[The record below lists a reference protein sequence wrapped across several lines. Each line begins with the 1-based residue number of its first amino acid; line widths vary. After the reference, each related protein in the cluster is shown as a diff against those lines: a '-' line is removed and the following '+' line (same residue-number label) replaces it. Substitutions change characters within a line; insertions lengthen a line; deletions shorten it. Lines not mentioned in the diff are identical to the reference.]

1 MNAQPL
7 ALEDFGAFAGPI
19 PVEKVDADRLEAE
32 KLEAFD
38 KGYAAGWEDST
49 AACEQA
55 NAESAE
61 AALARLQDFSF
72 TFHEAR
78 AQVLRSLL
86 PLVEAIT
93 SRLVPA
99 TLQATLGARLTELV
113 EKSVTEAAGTEV
125 ELLTAPGERDRLEAA
140 LVGRVS
146 FPLAVRE
153 EESLAAGL
161 VHVRV
166 GRSEHE
172 IDLTGFETRLGEAL
186 AALDTALEETASHG

>member
-1 MNAQPL
+1 MNAHPL
-7 ALEDFGAFAGPI
+7 ALEDFGSFAGPV
-19 PVEKVDADRLEAE
+19 PVEMVDAGRLEAE

-78 AQVLRSLL
+78 GQVLRSLL

-93 SRLVPA
+93 SRVVPA
-99 TLQATLGARLTELV
+99 TLHATLGVRLTELV
-113 EKSVTEAAGTEV
+113 EKSVTDAAGAEI
-125 ELLTAPGERDRLEAA
+125 ELLAAPGEGARLEAA
-140 LVGRVS
+140 LTGRVS
-146 FPLAVRE
+146 FPVAVRE
-153 EESLAAGL
+153 EESLGAGL
-161 VHVRV
+161 VHLRV

-172 IDLTGFETRLGEAL
+172 IDLAGFETRLREAL
-186 AALDTALEETASHG
+186 AALDTALEETARHG